1 MRICFVADARS
12 PIARNW
18 IRWFVQRGHSVCV
31 ISSYFA
37 PADSIPGSELHCVP
51 LFVNRF
57 ARIQHNGSMRSSG
70 TSSIVSPLL
79 AELRTGRLAEM
90 LHAMKDWVAPL
101 ELRAHSKK
109 YRKILGAFRPDI
121 VHAMRIPYEG
131 MMAAVAVDHSPFLIS
146 IWGNDLTLHAT
157 TSRLSAMLTRH
168 SLDRADA
175 LHSDCTRDIR
185 LASTEWGFAALKPTI
200 VLPGGGGIQTDEFF
214 PGRVTPQI
222 SSELGVHRGA
232 PVVINPRGFRPGSV
246 RSDTFFRAIPTVLRN
261 RPDTVFI
268 ALGMANNPIA
278 KRWIERY
285 NVGASV
291 RLLGRV
297 SRDQMAELFRLA
309 WINVSISE
317 HDGLPNTLLESLAC
331 GAFPVV
337 GDIESLREWIEDG
350 VNGFLVPPDNPDAVA
365 AAILRAIDD
374 TELRRSAA
382 AKNHRMIEAR
392 ADHSKVMPLAEKFYA
407 DVIAYR
413 KEAESRLS
421 AGARS

>member
-1 MRICFVADARS
+1 
-12 PIARNW
+12 
-18 IRWFVQRGHSVCV
+18 
-31 ISSYFA
+31 
-37 PADSIPGSELHCVP
+37 
-51 LFVNRF
+51 
-57 ARIQHNGSMRSSG
+57 
-70 TSSIVSPLL
+70 
-79 AELRTGRLAEM
+79 
-90 LHAMKDWVAPL
+90 
-101 ELRAHSKK
+101 
-109 YRKILGAFRPDI
+109 
-121 VHAMRIPYEG
+121 
-131 MMAAVAVDHSPFLIS
+131 
-146 IWGNDLTLHAT
+146 
-157 TSRLSAMLTRH
+157 
-168 SLDRADA
+168 
-175 LHSDCTRDIR
+175 
-185 LASTEWGFAALKPTI
+185 
-200 VLPGGGGIQTDEFF
+200 
-214 PGRVTPQI
+214 
-222 SSELGVHRGA
+222 
-232 PVVINPRGFRPGSV
+232 
-246 RSDTFFRAIPTVLRN
+246 
-261 RPDTVFI
+261 
-268 ALGMANNPIA
+268 MANNPIA